1 MASAPR
7 LRVPSPHP
15 PEAHKARAME
25 SISDT
30 ASKARKAGR
39 PALLWFD
46 EMPKCFRLESN
57 QWILRGYRP
66 ISGSAHASFCSWSY
80 IHNESVNIYS
90 HLIPAVFFL
99 CGEWYIPQYLA
110 SRYSGVTGA
119 DIIAFSIF
127 MLTAATCL
135 SLSATYHT
143 LMNHSQEMGH
153 FCLRLDMLGIVIF
166 ILGDLVLGIYMV
178 FWCEPLPRNIHWS
191 LVNWSFR
198 DVDHLHDNA
207 SQVPGPK
214 VSPFPSIDVRGDWL
228 VRCCTLDSWTQ
239 CVRHV
244 ADDEKSFSLYSGKS
258 RLPSIWDF
266 FYAVS
271 LPIPHTREKMTLTHV
286 VLKTRFPESQYPGKF
301 DLWGSHSI
309 FHILVVC
316 AAVVQLMGYLDAFD
330 YAQANLSCS
339 SL

>member
-1 MASAPR
+1 MVSAPR
-7 LRVPSPHP
+7 LRVPPLQP
-15 PEAHKARAME
+15 LEAHKGREME
-25 SISDT
+25 SSSDT
-30 ASKARKAGR
+30 ASTAGKAGR
-39 PALLWFD
+39 PALLSFD
-46 EMPKCFRLESN
+46 EMPEWFRRESN

-80 IHNESVNIYS
+80 IHNESINIYS

-99 CGEWYIPQYLA
+99 LGEWYIQQYLT

-119 DIIAFSIF
+119 DFIAFSIF
-127 MLTAATCL
+127 MLAAVMCL

-143 LMNHSQEMGH
+143 LMNHSKHMEH
-153 FCLRLDMLGIVIF
+153 LCLRLDMLGIVIF

-178 FWCEPLPRNIHWS
+178 FWCEPLPRNIYWS
-191 LVNWSFR
+191 MIGVFGTLTIFMTMHPNF
-198 DVDHLHDNA
+198 
-207 SQVPGPK
+207 QGPK
-214 VSPFPSIDVRGDWL
+214 YRLLRALMFVATGLSGVAPLIHGLNYVSQFR
-228 VRCCTLDSWTQ
+228 TQ
-239 CVRHV
+239 
-244 ADDEKSFSLYSGKS
+244 EKL
-258 RLPSIWDF
+258 
-266 FYAVS
+266 
-271 LPIPHTREKMTLTHV
+271 TLTHV

-330 YAQANLSCS
+330 YAQANLTCS